1 MREQQVQPEPV
12 LQLEEAQPRWCCC
25 QQEQAV
31 AQLPLYPELELEP
44 ELLHQLADSRW

>member
-1 MREQQVQPEPV
+1 MKQAPQEPV
-12 LQLEEAQPRWCCC
+12 LQPEEAQSRWWCC